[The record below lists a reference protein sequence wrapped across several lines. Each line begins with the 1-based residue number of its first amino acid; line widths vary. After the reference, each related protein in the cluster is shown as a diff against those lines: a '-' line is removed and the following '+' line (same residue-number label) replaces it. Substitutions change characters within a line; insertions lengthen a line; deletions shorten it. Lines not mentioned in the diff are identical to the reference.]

1 MSIKEQY
8 KMFKAGLLN
17 REEMYQVAVMEN
29 MRDDNN
35 DWLFHCG
42 KLYRNGQEVV
52 VRVYQPTTIE
62 AQRAAL
68 PLIEVKELDLTYCG
82 YTGGYIRL

>member
-1 MSIKEQY
+1 
-8 KMFKAGLLN
+8 MFKAGLLN

-68 PLIEVKELDLTYCG
+68 PLIEVEEIPTVSPLD
-82 YTGGYIRL
+82 YIYGDYSVIIA